1 MKIKFEELEYQNDAI
16 NSIVKI
22 FEGQESL
29 ESNFTVQ
36 IAGNTQLQLGHNSTE
51 LTDLGIANNIKIYE
65 EEILQNIQK
74 IQLENGLPQ
83 TKKLDP
89 KNLNFCIEMETGT
102 GKTYVYLKTIMELNK
117 KYGFKK
123 FIIVVPSIAIK
134 EGTNKS
140 LEMTKDNFKGLFDN
154 VNYNYFT
161 YDSSKLEQ
169 VRSFATSNNI
179 EIMVINIASFN
190 RSFKDPEKEDKA
202 NVIHRYN
209 DRLSG
214 YRPIDFISQTRPIV
228 IIDEPQSVDTTD
240 NRVGGR

>member
-1 MKIKFEELEYQNDAI
+1 
-16 NSIVKI
+16 
-22 FEGQESL
+22 
-29 ESNFTVQ
+29 
-36 IAGNTQLQLGHNSTE
+36 
-51 LTDLGIANNIKIYE
+51 
-65 EEILQNIQK
+65 
-74 IQLENGLPQ
+74 
-83 TKKLDP
+83 
-89 KNLNFCIEMETGT
+89 
-102 GKTYVYLKTIMELNK
+102 MELNK

-214 YRPIDFISQTRPIV
+214 YRPIDFISQTRPIL
-228 IIDEPQSVDTTD
+228 IIDEPQSVDTTEKSKEALSSLNPLFTLRYSATHREKENLMYKLD
-240 NRVGGR
+240 SVDD